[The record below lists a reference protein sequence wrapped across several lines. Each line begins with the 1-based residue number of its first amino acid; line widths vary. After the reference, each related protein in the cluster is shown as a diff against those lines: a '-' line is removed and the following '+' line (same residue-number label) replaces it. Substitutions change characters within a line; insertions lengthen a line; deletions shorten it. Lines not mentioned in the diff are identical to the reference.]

1 MSKSAVILF
10 AYGFEEVE
18 ALTVYDGLVRA
29 GVKVVKLAVGG
40 NLNVVSSHG
49 VEIVCDELVENYN
62 DVSDLIYVPGGMPG
76 STNIAQCWSANEL
89 IIKHA
94 QDRLVSA
101 ICAAPAVVLGPL
113 GLLHSGKATCF
124 PGCEDYSPSVS
135 FVCDGV
141 VEDRNIITAKSVAYA
156 WPLVF
161 TLVERLLGS
170 EAAEKLEKTGKDD
183 LLEYLN

>member
-49 VEIVCDELVENYN
+49 VEIVCDDLVENYN

-101 ICAAPAVVLGPL
+101 ICAAAWTSAQRKGNLLPRMR
-113 GLLHSGKATCF
+113 GLQ
-124 PGCEDYSPSVS
+124 S
-135 FVCDGV
+135 FCQ
-141 VEDRNIITAKSVAYA
+141 
-156 WPLVF
+156 L
-161 TLVERLLGS
+161 RL
-170 EAAEKLEKTGKDD
+170 
-183 LLEYLN
+183 